1 MAREQEGIK
10 AHLMDGLDGA
20 RDGRR
25 ELVGD
30 GAEHDGGGGRRRWC
44 SGKELATQGGWLASR
59 SHGEAN

>member
-25 ELVGD
+25 DLVD
-30 GAEHDGGGGRRRWC
+30 NGAEHGGGGEWRRGC
-44 SGKELATQGGWLASR
+44 SGRGMAMRGG
-59 SHGEAN
+59 